1 MKFLLFFVSFNPSC
15 LYYFPTQLSSSPAL
29 SLLLFLYTHPPFF
42 CFHTHLSPPSSPGLL
57 CAGVCIGIISSS
69 TMMDGTERLGPVGV
83 GLCFS
88 TPSLPT
94 PHTHTYGHTH
104 THTQARMY
112 RTDAVC
118 VRVCVSL
125 CSCAKM
131 YLQLMH
137 VWNK

>member
-42 CFHTHLSPPSSPGLL
+42 CFHTHLSPPPSSPGLL

-104 THTQARMY
+104 THTHKHGCTALMQCVF
-112 RTDAVC
+112 VC
-118 VRVCVSL
+118 VCLCVAAPK
-125 CSCAKM
+125 CI
-131 YLQLMH
+131 Y
-137 VWNK
+137 N